1 MENPSQLPPVHV
13 IFSAG
18 RSGSTLISDLLD
30 EHPDVVSV
38 SEFFLGLWTSGIH
51 HRDQPID
58 APDFCHIL
66 RSGLPTQ
73 NLLAHLGINIDEN
86 RYPFAKQGVRYGATD
101 ALPFPL
107 LSALPRLSD
116 DPDALFDT
124 IIAAVQKREG
134 EVAGQHIEAVLKV
147 MSSTPSGKIIVE
159 RSGGSLANVSRVFNL
174 MPNLKPIVLLR
185 DGLATALSMSKHPA
199 FRHYIIRII
208 LRNKLGHDPYL
219 SGHLEGAQ
227 TLPPALRGMLPEMVT
242 PARFHGIKVP
252 IRAFGL
258 SWSSAIRNG
267 QKLLHGSVA
276 RIDYEELCEDPDR
289 VLRAL
294 TGVLGVDAP
303 TDWLARATAMVQPQN
318 TTIQDLTADD
328 LAELTASCRSG
339 NEILLQTRQT
349 V

>member
-1 MENPSQLPPVHV
+1 MEHLSQLPPVHV

-18 RSGSTLISDLLD
+18 RSGSTLISDMLD

-58 APDFCHIL
+58 ATDFCHIL

-73 NLLAHLGINIDEN
+73 KLLAHLGINIGEN

-124 IIAAVQKREG
+124 IIATVQKHEG
-134 EVAGQHIEAVLKV
+134 EVAGQHIATVLKV
-147 MSSTPSGKIIVE
+147 MSSTGSGKIIVE
-159 RSGGSLANVSRVFNL
+159 RSGGSLANVNHVFNL
-174 MPNLKPIVLLR
+174 MPNLKPVVLLR
-185 DGLATALSMSKHPA
+185 DGLATAMSMSKHAA

-208 LRNKLGHDPYL
+208 LANKLGHDPYQ

-227 TLPPALRGMLPEMVT
+227 TLPPALRGMLPDMVT
-242 PARFHGIKVP
+242 RARFQGIKIP

-258 SWSSAIRNG
+258 SWSSTIRNG
-267 QKLLHGSVA
+267 QKLLQDSVA
-276 RIDYEELCEDPDR
+276 RISYEDLCEDPDR
-289 VLRAL
+289 VLRSL
-294 TGVLGVDAP
+294 TNVLGVNAP
-303 TDWLARATAMVQPQN
+303 ADWLVRATAMVQPQN
-318 TTIQDLTADD
+318 TAIEGLTADD
-328 LAELTASCRSG
+328 LAELTAACRSG
-339 NEILLQTRQT
+339 NEILLQKRKI